1 MLKKMTNLTADE
13 WLEIGLKNGWC
24 TDVVCYTHD
33 SVEMTDEEIHEFDED
48 LDACIPIVRLW

>member
-1 MLKKMTNLTADE
+1 MTNLTADE

-24 TDVVCYTHD
+24 TDIVCYTHD